1 MEVRLDDM
9 FAVKA
14 GARAIL
20 DRLGD
25 GYVTTDW
32 VEMNQALYSALWI
45 EKVAVGIAIGLI
57 VAVAAL
63 NIVATLV
70 LMVMEKHK
78 DIAIL
83 VSMGASRGAIMRL
96 FMLQGT
102 IIGAIGT
109 ALGGVLGRLGAAG
122 PSTTSAWCACPRA
135 STRSRGSPSGCCP
148 ARPLVVLA
156 SALAICFLATLYP
169 ARGAARLDP
178 AEALRYE

>member
-1 MEVRLDDM
+1 VEVRLDDM

-20 DRLGD
+20 DRVGD

-96 FMLQGT
+96 FMLQGM

-109 ALGGVLGRLGAAG
+109 ALGGSLGA
-122 PSTTSAWCACPRA
+122 SACWALDHFRVVRVPESVYQIAWVPFRLLPGEA
-135 STRSRGSPSGCCP
+135 
-148 ARPLVVLA
+148 LVVLA